1 MAKESKVNAESIEVK
16 IGDKVFQLEAVPA
29 DGRKHQYQAYQP
41 AKDCK
46 VLAPFSKL
54 YVAK

>member
-1 MAKESKVNAESIEVK
+1 VAKEKVNAENIEVK